1 MNQYVYIEVKDSK
14 AIRKKNRGKFG
25 YRKHDPVLLPRRDF
39 DGVVIYGSSLDDLLT
54 ILSEKEINE
63 FLNSPL
69 TDQHLIKRF
78 GLEQQTDVF
87 MVDLLWNVPEDVDVC
102 ISFLSRNDK
111 TRFYRNHYIRLSK
124 ESDGGDY
131 YDPVFFLSKHVLE
144 ERERL
149 TSAPEK

>member
-1 MNQYVYIEVKDSK
+1 MSKSYYLEVKDSEN
-14 AIRKKNRGKFG
+14 IRRKNRGKFG
-25 YRKHDPVLLPRRDF
+25 YRKHNPVVLPRVNF
-39 DGVVIYGSSLDDLLT
+39 DGVVVYGSSIDDLLT
-54 ILSEKEINE
+54 ILPEKEFNE

-69 TDQHLIKRF
+69 TDQHLIQRF
-78 GLEQQTDVF
+78 GLEQQTEVF
-87 MVDLLWNVPEDVDVC
+87 VIDLLWNVPEDVDVC
-102 ISFLSRNDK
+102 ISFLGRSDK

-149 TSAPEK
+149 TPAK